1 LIYSRIISSIQTTGI
16 QLLTPKVLLSRVIP
30 KPPVFFTPG
39 YSFGVLIL
47 ILDQNHQKVFHHWM
61 KTKRYSNGLYEV
73 IDDEGRSWWLAQ
85 DEKTKK
91 WEARVTSFKS
101 KPASSRKELIE
112 KLEGLIGEVKHPDK
126 A

>member
-1 LIYSRIISSIQTTGI
+1 
-16 QLLTPKVLLSRVIP
+16 
-30 KPPVFFTPG
+30 
-39 YSFGVLIL
+39 
-47 ILDQNHQKVFHHWM
+47 M

-73 IDDEGRSWWLAQ
+73 VDNEGRAWWLAQ
-85 DEKTKK
+85 DEKTEK

-101 KPASSRKELIE
+101 APASSRKALIE